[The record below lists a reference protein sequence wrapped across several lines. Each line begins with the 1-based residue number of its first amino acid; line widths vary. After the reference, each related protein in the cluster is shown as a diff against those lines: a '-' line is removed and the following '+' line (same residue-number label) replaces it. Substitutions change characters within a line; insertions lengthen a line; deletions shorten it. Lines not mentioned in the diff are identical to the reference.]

1 MVIVPICL
9 PLCHRIVVFVE
20 ENALIGSSQM
30 GLINFLIQQHLW
42 SLFSSISSVYK
53 RSKMKF
59 LNIFIVWSYN
69 SNFSTKFGH

>member
-30 GLINFLIQQHLW
+30 GLINFLIQQHL
-42 SLFSSISSVYK
+42 
-53 RSKMKF
+53 
-59 LNIFIVWSYN
+59 
-69 SNFSTKFGH
+69 